1 MAKSDLDTAVAA
13 GNTQGRSTMDK
24 EGVKFS
30 SPSASPAA
38 GTLVEKKNAA
48 AGDPTASGTKM
59 NRTNVQQT
67 PEMERNGAAHTIKG
81 NYMKQTD
88 PAAGATQANGRI
100 VSPSVIRSTQ
110 SFDQGIGTS
119 Y

>member
-1 MAKSDLDTAVAA
+1 MAKSDVDVAAAA
-13 GNTQGRSTMDK
+13 GNTQGRSTMGK

-30 SPSASPAA
+30 SPSASPAS
-38 GTLVEKKNAA
+38 GTLVGKKNTA
-48 AGDPTASGTKM
+48 AGDPTASGTKS
-59 NRTNVQQT
+59 NRVNVPKT
-67 PEMERNGAAHTIKG
+67 PAMERNGAAQTIKG

>member
-13 GNTQGRSTMDK
+13 GTTQGRSTMDK

-30 SPSASPAA
+30 SPSASPAS

-48 AGDPTASGTKM
+48 AGDPTASGTKA
-59 NRTNVQQT
+59 NRANISQT
-67 PEMERNGAAHTIKG
+67 PAMERMGAAHTIKG
-81 NYMKQTD
+81 QYMKQTD
-88 PAAGATQANGRI
+88 PAAGLTQANGRV
-100 VSPSVIRSTQ
+100 VSPSIVRSTQ

>member
-48 AGDPTASGTKM
+48 AGDPTASGTKA
-59 NRTNVQQT
+59 NRANISQT
-67 PEMERNGAAHTIKG
+67 PAMERMGAAHTIKG
-81 NYMKQTD
+81 QYMKQTD
-88 PAAGATQANGRI
+88 PAAGLTQANGRI

>member
-1 MAKSDLDTAVAA
+1 MAKSDVDVAVAA
-13 GNTQGRSTMDK
+13 ENTQGRSSMGS

-30 SPSASPAA
+30 SPSAAPVS
-38 GTLVEKKNAA
+38 GTLRPRGNAA

-59 NRTNVQQT
+59 NRENVQQT

-100 VSPSVIRSTQ
+100 VPPSVIRSTQ